1 MNKRAWLVALMLV
14 LVMTFTA
21 CSPSE
26 TSEASEPAA
35 QTEEAQPEATKEP
48 KADEKVT
55 MTVGIASDPDT
66 LNVLV
71 SNEINTSLMLNS
83 TYPSLVVLGV
93 DGNKEPYI
101 MEEPVVTEDG
111 LHMTVTL
118 LDDLYWTD
126 GTPITAEDVVFTYDA
141 IYEGKFHWTWTVLDG
156 ITWEATDDKT
166 IEFTLSQPFPTF
178 LNQIGFWARI
188 VPKHIWEKSDDIQ
201 NFIDSDFIGFG
212 PFKLVETRLGEF
224 YRFERVEDFPFAP
237 TDDKAYVDE
246 LIFKPYPDP
255 NTLLLAL
262 KSGDIDVNARPSS
275 AQAAKELEMDANI
288 TVVSTIDLGYEHM
301 HFNLTDPVL
310 SDVLVREA
318 IAMTINRNNIVN
330 FAYDGKA
337 EAMPGIISPLYQQ
350 YQLGIY
356 LPAYDIDGARALLEG
371 AGYADTDNDG
381 IYNAPGGE
389 NLSFELIY
397 AVNYTEHEKIATVIA
412 QDARAAG
419 IELIPMG
426 LDKPVQL
433 EQLYREP
440 KGKNN
445 YQISI
450 NTWGI
455 IDDVE
460 SSMTS
465 LFLKESNLN
474 WMNWEN
480 EAANEAM
487 LNMKKSVSKEDVLKN
502 MTIFQTEI
510 TADLPDVPLVVK
522 GNTFAYNN
530 KFKGFEVYPDDLKG
544 LITPQNLWKVYLEE

>member
-1 MNKRAWLVALMLV
+1 MNKKVLLLVCILILTMA
-14 LVMTFTA
+14 FTA
-21 CSPSE
+21 CSS
-26 TSEASEPAA
+26 SEAPAESEEAT
-35 QTEEAQPEATKEP
+35 QTEKAAEAAEEP
-48 KADEKVT
+48 MADEKVT

-83 TYPSLVVLGV
+83 TYPSLVVLGL

-101 MEEPVVTEDG
+101 MKEPVVSEDG
-111 LHMTVTL
+111 LSMTVTL
-118 LDDLYWTD
+118 LDDIYWTD
-126 GTPITAEDVVFTYDA
+126 GVPITADDVVFTYNA
-141 IYEGKFHWTWTVLDG
+141 IFEGKFHWTWTVLDG

-166 IEFTLSQPFPTF
+166 IQFTLSEPFPTF

-188 VPKHIWEKSDDIQ
+188 VPKHVWEQSDDIQ
-201 NFIDSDFIGFG
+201 NFIDPDFVGFG
-212 PFKLVETRLGEF
+212 PFKLVEKKLGEF

-275 AQAAKELEMDANI
+275 AQAAKELEADEDI
-288 TVVSTIDLGYEHM
+288 QVVSTIDLGYEHM
-301 HFNLTDPVL
+301 HFNLTNPLL
-310 SDVLVREA
+310 SDVAVREA
-318 IAMTINRNNIVN
+318 IAMTVNRGNIVN
-330 FAYDGKA
+330 FAYDGNA

-356 LPAYDIDGARALLEG
+356 LPEFDIDGAKATLEA
-371 AGYADTDNDG
+371 AGYADTDGDG
-381 IYNAPGGE
+381 IYNAPTGE

-412 QDARAAG
+412 QDAMAAG

-440 KGKNN
+440 KGNNN

-480 EAANEAM
+480 DAANEAM
-487 LNMKKSVSKEDVLKN
+487 KNMKKSVSTEDVLKN
-502 MTIFQTEI
+502 MTIFQEEI

-522 GNTFAYNN
+522 GNTFAYNK
-530 KFKGFEVYPDDLKG
+530 KFKGFDVYPDDLKG